1 MDAATHARRQP
12 PVSAP
17 RAGSRRRTAARTAAR
32 MAAATAVALT
42 AHTAVNVRRL
52 RTPGH
57 PRGPIPERV
66 SVLLPVRDEA
76 ERVGQCL
83 SCLLAQRD
91 VPQLEILVLD
101 DGSTDGTADVVKATS
116 AGDPRVTLLHGVE
129 PPPGWLGKP
138 HACHQLAR
146 AATGSV
152 LVFVDADVLLE
163 PHAVAA
169 TVQQLRDL
177 GLDLVSPY
185 PGQVAVTVA
194 ERLVQPLLQWSWLT
208 TLPLP
213 LAERSTRPSLAAANG
228 QLLAVDAAAY
238 ERAGGHAAVRDQVLD
253 DLALLRAVKRAG
265 GRGTV
270 ADGTALATCRMYTC
284 WAELRDGYSK
294 SLGAGFGSPPGAVA
308 VVGALGAIYVLPAAA
323 ALAGSPAGLAGYA
336 AGVLGRVLTARRTG
350 GRVVPDALA
359 HPLSVAVLGYLTLRS
374 LVVRHKGTATWK
386 GRPVTTGV
394 TP

>member
-1 MDAATHARRQP
+1 M
-12 PVSAP
+12 SAP
-17 RAGSRRRTAARTAAR
+17 TATSRRRRLHGVVR
-32 MAAATAVALT
+32 AATVTAVVLT

-52 RTPGH
+52 RTPTER
-57 PRGPIPERV
+57 PAPVTERV

-83 SCLLAQRD
+83 SRLLAQRD

-101 DGSTDGTADVVKATS
+101 DGSTDGTADVVKAPA

-129 PPPGWLGKP
+129 PPADWLGKP
-138 HACHQLAR
+138 HACHQLAS
-146 AATGSV
+146 AAAGSV

-185 PGQVAVTVA
+185 PRQEAVTVA

-208 TLPLP
+208 TLPLH
-213 LAERSTRPSLAAANG
+213 LAERSPRPSLTAANG
-228 QLLAVDAAAY
+228 QLLAVDRAAY
-238 ERAGGHAAVRDQVLD
+238 ERAGGHAAVRDEVLD
-253 DLALLRAVKRAG
+253 DLALLRAVKQTG

-270 ADGTALATCRMYTC
+270 TDGTALATCRMYTG
-284 WAELRDGYSK
+284 WADLRDGYTK
-294 SLGAGFGSPPGAVA
+294 SLGAGFGSPAGAVA
-308 VVGALGAIYVLPAAA
+308 VAGALGVTYVLPAAA
-323 ALAGSPAGLAGYA
+323 ALVGSRAGLAGYA

-350 GRVVPDALA
+350 GRDLPDALA
-359 HPLSVAVLGYLTLRS
+359 HPLSIAVFGYLTLRS
-374 LVVRHKGTATWK
+374 LVARRRGTATWK
-386 GRPVTTGV
+386 GRPVTSRGAA
-394 TP
+394 